1 MKFGLGQG
9 QAVPRTEDPRLLTGR
24 GRYTDDFVLPRLAH
38 AYVVRSPHAHAR
50 IRSIDIRAAQQTL
63 GVLAVLTGEDWAG
76 EKFGAPRPVIP
87 RQRRDGSPMF
97 VPPRPALAKD
107 RAMLVGDPVV
117 FVVAESVDL
126 AKDAAERIAID
137 YEPLPA
143 VAATEEA
150 LSPSAPKLWGE
161 CRDNECFFFT
171 LGDQRAVEAGFAKAD
186 HVTRLKLVFNRVTAA
201 TMEPRGCIGEWD
213 DRLGRFTLYVGT
225 QRPHGARADLARRI
239 LHIPETQLRIVAGE
253 VGGSFGMKGGH
264 YPEYALALWASRR
277 IGRPVKWIAERSE
290 GMLTDDHDH
299 VSEAE
304 LALDHNGHFLALRA
318 RNISNIGA
326 YLAPGGIISPTM
338 HLGGLA
344 GTYTTPAIYVEV
356 SAVFTNTT
364 SIGPYRGSGRP
375 EASYIVER
383 LIDNAAREMAIDRAE
398 LRRRNTVPAS
408 AMPFKTGLVYTL
420 DCGAFDENLERA
432 LVMADYPGFERR
444 REEARGRGRLK
455 GIGFANIIEQ
465 TSQAQGETVMVRL
478 DPGGTVTVI
487 PGSISHG
494 QGHETM
500 YKILLSHRLGLDAA
514 DIRVMHSDT
523 DLAPD
528 GGGTYASRTAVL
540 GGSAATMAADKVIA
554 KAKKIA
560 AHALEA
566 AEDDIEFADS
576 AFRVVGTDR
585 AVSLQEVAAAAHVPS
600 RLPPGLETGLYEV
613 ASFSP
618 EIPNFPNGCHVC
630 EVEIDPET
638 GATQVLRYV
647 VVDDV
652 GIVINKL
659 TLDGQIHGGVVQGI
673 GQAFT
678 EHLVYDGYSGQL
690 LTGSLMDYGLP
701 RADEVPSFET
711 DENPVPT
718 KTNPLGVK
726 GAGEAGN
733 VGALAAI
740 MNAVVDALSPLGIA
754 YLDMPATPES
764 VWRAIRAAQAR
775 DDAKRVTTAKDRTSY
790 ASATSAPPL
799 YEQARHLRASP
810 QGRRDDDDRRRR
822 LRREAD
828 EQGRAVV
835 ASRTLKLAED
845 GWPERKAELVD
856 GDDEADDPREMGCW
870 KLVLDNKTG
879 E

>member
-1 MKFGLGQG
+1 MKFALG

-24 GRYTDDFVLPRLAH
+24 GRYTDDFVLPHLAH
-38 AYVVRSPHAHAR
+38 AHVLRSPYAHAR
-50 IRSIDIRAAQQTL
+50 IRSVDTRAAQQTQ
-63 GVLAVLTGEDWAG
+63 GVLAVLTGEDWAA

-97 VPPRPALAKD
+97 VPLRPALARD
-107 RAMLVGDPVV
+107 RVMLVGDPIA
-117 FVVAESVDL
+117 FVVAESLDL
-126 AKDAAERIAID
+126 AKDAAERIAVD
-137 YEPLPA
+137 YEPLPS
-143 VAATEEA
+143 VTATEEA
-150 LSPSAPKLWGE
+150 LSPEAPKLWPE
-161 CRDNECFFFT
+161 CPDNECFFFS
-171 LGDQRAVEAGFAKAD
+171 LGDKCAVEAAFAQAH

-201 TMEPRGCIGEWD
+201 TMEPRGVIGDWD

-225 QRPHGARADLARRI
+225 QRPHTARADLARRI
-239 LHIPETQLRIVAGE
+239 FHIPETQLRIVASE

-264 YPEYALALWASRR
+264 YPEYALTLWASRK
-277 IGRPVKWIAERSE
+277 IGRPVKWIAERGE
-290 GMLTDDHDH
+290 GMLSDDHDRDH

-304 LALDHNGHFLALRA
+304 LALDRGGHFLALRA
-318 RNISNIGA
+318 RNVSNIGA

-383 LIDNAAREMAIDRAE
+383 LIDNAAREMRIDRAE

-420 DCGAFDENLERA
+420 DCGEFGQNLERA
-432 LVMADYPGFERR
+432 LAMADYAGFERR
-444 REEARGRGRLK
+444 RVEASGRGRLR

-465 TSQAQGETVMVRL
+465 TSPAQGETVMVRL
-478 DPGGTVTVI
+478 DPSGTVTVI

-500 YKILLSHRLGLDAA
+500 YKILLSHQLGLDPA
-514 DIRVMHSDT
+514 DIRVAHSDT

-540 GGSAATMAADKVIA
+540 GGSAAMIAANKVVA

-566 AEDDIEFADS
+566 AEDDIEFAD
-576 AFRVVGTDR
+576 ATFRVVGTDR
-585 AVSLQEVAAAAHVPS
+585 ELPLKEMAGAAYVPS
-600 RLPPGLETGLYEV
+600 RLPEGLETGLYEV

-638 GATQVLRYV
+638 GASQVVRYV

-652 GIVINKL
+652 GTVINKL
-659 TLDGQIHGGVVQGI
+659 TLEGQIHGGLAQGI

-678 EHLVYDGYSGQL
+678 EQLVYDRHSGQL
-690 LTGSLMDYGLP
+690 LSGSLMDYGLP
-701 RADEVPSFET
+701 RADEVCSFEM

-740 MNAVVDALSPLGIA
+740 MNAVVDALSPLGVAHI
-754 YLDMPATPES
+754 DMPATPEK
-764 VWRAIRAAQAR
+764 VWRAILAAQ
-775 DDAKRVTTAKDRTSY
+775 
-790 ASATSAPPL
+790 
-799 YEQARHLRASP
+799 
-810 QGRRDDDDRRRR
+810 
-822 LRREAD
+822 
-828 EQGRAVV
+828 
-835 ASRTLKLAED
+835 
-845 GWPERKAELVD
+845 
-856 GDDEADDPREMGCW
+856 GD
-870 KLVLDNKTG
+870 
-879 E
+879 

>member
-1 MKFGLGQG
+1 MKFAVG

-24 GRYTDDFVLPRLAH
+24 GRYTDDFVLARLVH
-38 AYVVRSPHAHAR
+38 AYVLRSPHAHAR
-50 IRSIDIRAAQQTL
+50 IRSIDTRAAQQMP
-63 GVLAVLTGEDWAG
+63 GVLAMLTGKDWAA

-97 VPPRPALAKD
+97 VPSRPALAKD
-107 RAMLVGDPVV
+107 RVMLVGDPVA
-117 FVVAESVDL
+117 FIVAESL
-126 AKDAAERIAID
+126 NHAKDAAERVAVE

-143 VAATEEA
+143 VTATEEA
-150 LSPSAPKLWGE
+150 LSPGAPKLWPE
-161 CRDNECFFFT
+161 CPDNECFFFT
-171 LGDQRAVEAGFAKAD
+171 LGDRRAVEAAFARAH
-186 HVTRLKLVFNRVTAA
+186 HVSRLKLVFNRVTAA
-201 TMEPRGCIGEWD
+201 TMEPRGVIGDWD

-225 QRPHGARADLARRI
+225 QRPHTARADLARRI
-239 LHIPETQLRIVAGE
+239 LHIPETQLRVVAGE

-264 YPEYALALWASRR
+264 YPEYALALWASRK
-277 IGRPVKWIAERSE
+277 IGRPIKWMAERGE
-290 GMLTDDHDH
+290 GMLSDDHDRDH

-304 LALDHNGHFLALRA
+304 LALDCDGHFLALRA

-344 GTYTTPAIYVEV
+344 GTYVTPAIHVEV

-375 EASYIVER
+375 EASYILER
-383 LIDNAAREMAIDRAE
+383 LIDTAAREMGIDRAE
-398 LRRRNTVPAS
+398 LRRRNTVPAA

-420 DCGAFDENLERA
+420 DCGKFGENLERA
-432 LVMADYPGFERR
+432 LTLADYAGFERR
-444 REEARGRGRLK
+444 REQARGRRRLR

-465 TSQAQGETVMVRL
+465 TSQAQGETVMVRV
-478 DPGGTVTVI
+478 DPGGTLTVI

-500 YKILLSHRLGLDAA
+500 YKILLSHRLGLDEA
-514 DIRVMHSDT
+514 DIRVTHSDT

-540 GGSAATMAADKVIA
+540 GGNAAAMAADKVIA
-554 KAKKIA
+554 KARKIA

-566 AEDDIEFADS
+566 AEADIEFADAS
-576 AFRVVGTDR
+576 FRVVGTDR
-585 AVSLQEVAAAAHVPS
+585 AVSLQEVAASAYVPS
-600 RLPPGLETGLYEV
+600 RLPQGLETGLYEV

-618 EIPNFPNGCHVC
+618 EVPNFPNGCHVC

-638 GATQVLRYV
+638 GKTQVLRYV

-652 GIVINKL
+652 GTVINPL
-659 TLDGQIHGGVVQGI
+659 TLAGQIHGGVAQGI

-678 EHLVYDGYSGQL
+678 EHLVYDRQTGQL

-701 RADEVPSFET
+701 RADEVCSFEM

-718 KTNPLGVK
+718 RTNPLGVK

-740 MNAVVDALSPLGIA
+740 MNAVVDALAPLGITHI
-754 YLDMPATPES
+754 DMPATPEK
-764 VWRAIRAAQAR
+764 VWHAIR
-775 DDAKRVTTAKDRTSY
+775 
-790 ASATSAPPL
+790 
-799 YEQARHLRASP
+799 
-810 QGRRDDDDRRRR
+810 
-822 LRREAD
+822 
-828 EQGRAVV
+828 V
-835 ASRTLKLAED
+835 AH
-845 GWPERKAELVD
+845 
-856 GDDEADDPREMGCW
+856 PR
-870 KLVLDNKTG
+870 
-879 E
+879 

>member
-1 MKFGLGQG
+1 MKFALG

-24 GRYTDDFVLPRLAH
+24 GRYTDDFVLPHMAH
-38 AYVVRSPHAHAR
+38 AHVLRSPYAHAR
-50 IRSIDIRAAQQTL
+50 IRSVDTRAAQQTQ
-63 GVLAVLTGEDWAG
+63 GVLAVLTGEDWAA

-97 VPPRPALAKD
+97 VPSRPALARD
-107 RAMLVGDPVV
+107 RVMLVGDPIA
-117 FVVAESVDL
+117 FVVAESLDL
-126 AKDAAERIAID
+126 AKDAAERIAVD
-137 YEPLPA
+137 YEPLPS
-143 VAATEEA
+143 VTATEEA
-150 LSPSAPKLWGE
+150 LSPEAPKLWPE
-161 CRDNECFFFT
+161 CPDNECFFFS
-171 LGDQRAVEAGFAKAD
+171 LGDKCAVEAAFAQAH

-201 TMEPRGCIGEWD
+201 TMEPRGVIGDWD

-225 QRPHGARADLARRI
+225 QRPHTARADLARRI
-239 LHIPETQLRIVAGE
+239 FHIPETQLRIVASE

-264 YPEYALALWASRR
+264 YPEYALTLWASRK
-277 IGRPVKWIAERSE
+277 IGRPVKWIAERGE
-290 GMLTDDHDH
+290 GMLSDDHDRDH

-304 LALDHNGHFLALRA
+304 LALDRGGHFLALRA
-318 RNISNIGA
+318 RNVSNIGA

-383 LIDNAAREMAIDRAE
+383 LIDNAAREMRIDRAE

-420 DCGAFDENLERA
+420 DCGEFGENLEQA
-432 LVMADYPGFERR
+432 LAMADYAGFERR
-444 REEARGRGRLK
+444 RVEASGRGRLR

-465 TSQAQGETVMVRL
+465 TSPAQGETVMVRL
-478 DPGGTVTVI
+478 DPSGTVTVI

-500 YKILLSHRLGLDAA
+500 YKILLSHQLGLDPA
-514 DIRVMHSDT
+514 DIRVAHSDT

-540 GGSAATMAADKVIA
+540 GGSAATMAADKIIA

-566 AEDDIEFADS
+566 AEDDIEFAD
-576 AFRVVGTDR
+576 ATFRVVGTDR
-585 AVSLQEVAAAAHVPS
+585 ELPLKEMAGAAYVPS
-600 RLPPGLETGLYEV
+600 RLPEGLETGLYEV

-638 GATQVLRYV
+638 GASQVVRYV

-652 GIVINKL
+652 GTVINKL
-659 TLDGQIHGGVVQGI
+659 TLEGQIHGGLAQGI

-678 EHLVYDGYSGQL
+678 EQLVYDRHSGQL
-690 LTGSLMDYGLP
+690 LSGSLMDYGLP
-701 RADEVPSFET
+701 RADEVCSFEM

-740 MNAVVDALSPLGIA
+740 MNAVVDALSPLGVTHI
-754 YLDMPATPES
+754 DMPATPEK
-764 VWRAIRAAQAR
+764 VWRAIRAGQ
-775 DDAKRVTTAKDRTSY
+775 
-790 ASATSAPPL
+790 
-799 YEQARHLRASP
+799 
-810 QGRRDDDDRRRR
+810 RR
-822 LRREAD
+822 
-828 EQGRAVV
+828 
-835 ASRTLKLAED
+835 
-845 GWPERKAELVD
+845 
-856 GDDEADDPREMGCW
+856 
-870 KLVLDNKTG
+870 
-879 E
+879 